1 MASRRPPGRKND
13 GVKKIPRNRS
23 CKDAIKID
31 PGELLDASG
40 GEQKFAGSGQGASRK
55 VLGPFFSVLSRPRG
69 DFGLH
74 LVCAVVTDEF
84 LEFSAAQGNDL
95 STPNPMAAFPG
106 LKAGDRWCLCV
117 QRWKE
122 ALEHGVAPGVNLA
135 ATHIS
140 ALEFV
145 NLDELQQ
152 YAV

>member
-1 MASRRPPGRKND
+1 MGDKGEIQTAEPL
-13 GVKKIPRNRS
+13 IANRTMTQ
-23 CKDAIKID
+23 ATN
-31 PGELLDASG
+31 
-40 GEQKFAGSGQGASRK
+40 
-55 VLGPFFSVLSRPRG
+55 VLGEPLTTCSTAPMTGFYRDGCCNTGPG

-74 LVCAVVTDEF
+74 LVCAVMTDEF

-95 STPNPMAAFPG
+95 ITPNPMAAFPG

-122 ALEHGVAPGVNLA
+122 ALDHGVAPGVNLA